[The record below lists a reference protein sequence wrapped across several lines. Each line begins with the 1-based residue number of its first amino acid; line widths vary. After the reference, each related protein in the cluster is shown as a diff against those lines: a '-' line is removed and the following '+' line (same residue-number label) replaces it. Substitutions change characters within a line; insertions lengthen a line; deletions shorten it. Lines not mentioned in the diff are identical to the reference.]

1 MLIINTGIWPR
12 VNNVVGSTL
21 ANSQIVGVHR
31 QGHAALA
38 EDGWAVGLSL
48 IIFLE
53 DLCRSC
59 AYIYRHHQTP
69 VSATLSN
76 TIAIIVLV
84 DPSIHVQPAW
94 QRRLPPTLETVS
106 IIFREEEKGTSNTRG
121 YSLAMFSDKP
131 TWRKIGAPKEQRE
144 MNTTMAGS
152 YVVQWCSWC
161 GNESGMSSNES

>member
-1 MLIINTGIWPR
+1 MPPWQRMGGPWAFLSSYSWKTYVDHAHISTGTIK
-12 VNNVVGSTL
+12 
-21 ANSQIVGVHR
+21 HR
-31 QGHAALA
+31 
-38 EDGWAVGLSL
+38 
-48 IIFLE
+48 
-53 DLCRSC
+53 
-59 AYIYRHHQTP
+59 QTP

>member
-69 VSATLSN
+69 SN
-76 TIAIIVLV
+76 TCQCDPLKHHRDHRPRRSVYPRPARLAKKTATNLRDGEHHLSGGGERHLQYPRILAGDVLGQTHLAEDRRPKGATRDEHHDGRQLRCSMV
-84 DPSIHVQPAW
+84 FLVW
-94 QRRLPPTLETVS
+94 Q
-106 IIFREEEKGTSNTRG
+106 
-121 YSLAMFSDKP
+121 
-131 TWRKIGAPKEQRE
+131 
-144 MNTTMAGS
+144 
-152 YVVQWCSWC
+152 
-161 GNESGMSSNES
+161 